1 MKLFHRDEYIKKIEP
16 YFGKNIIKVLTG
28 QRRCGKSYLLHLI
41 QDVFKGQSISTH
53 IIYIDKEKVSF
64 DHIQGYKD
72 LYIYVEQNTIEGQLN
87 VVMIDE
93 IQEIESFERAI
104 RDLNEDE
111 RYDVFC
117 TGSNANF
124 LSGDLATLLAGRY
137 IAINISSLSY
147 NEFVLFHQLEHS
159 MDSLKKYLK
168 FGGMPYIINLP
179 LEDDIVFEYLGN
191 LYDSIVLKDVVAKNN
206 IRNVNFLERLL
217 LFLADNVGNLLTAK
231 NISDYLK
238 SQKISISINT
248 VMNYL
253 KALENAFIVHRVSRY
268 DIIGKKRFE
277 VNDKYYFE
285 DIGIRNNIVGFR
297 QQDIGKTLENVVF
310 KHLWIKGYDIYIG
323 KYNNLEIDFVAQKAG
338 KTIYVQVAYLLPS
351 QETKDREFG
360 NLLKIKDNHR
370 KIVVSMDEFAGD
382 IEGIEHLHI
391 LDFLSNVP

>member
-1 MKLFHRDEYIKKIEP
+1 MKLFPRNEYIKRIEP

-28 QRRCGKSYLLHLI
+28 QRRCGKSYLLRLI
-41 QDVFKGQSISTH
+41 QDIFKKQSISTN

-72 LYIYVEQNTIEGQLN
+72 LYLYVEQNTIKDQLN
-87 VVMIDE
+87 LVMIDE

-137 IAINISSLSY
+137 VAINISSLSY
-147 NEFVLFHQLEHS
+147 NEFVLFHELEHS

-168 FGGMPYIINLP
+168 FGGMPYLINLP

-191 LYDSIVLKDVVAKNN
+191 LYDSIVLKDVVARNN

-217 LFLADNVGNLLTAK
+217 LFMADNVGNLLTAK

-238 SQKISISINT
+238 SQRITISINT

-253 KALENAFIVHRVSRY
+253 KALEDAFIVHRVSRY

-323 KYNNLEIDFVAQKAG
+323 KHNNLEIDFVAQKAG

-351 QETKDREFG
+351 QETQDREFG